1 MTNTKDDTGHG
12 SMDKGLGNK
21 EMESD
26 RKGDGTIVGTKGGA
40 IKSTRDDTMEGNKV
54 KDCKH

>member
-21 EMESD
+21 EMVSD
-26 RKGDGTIVGTKGGA
+26 RKGDGTIVETMGGT
-40 IKSTRDDTMEGNKV
+40 IKSNKG
-54 KDCKH
+54 